1 MAAPRILWRFVFRD
15 VAVYA
20 LIALAALTLLLVVQ
34 NVLRFIDEL
43 VSAGVSLEALVQL
56 SAIILPS
63 YVAYAIPSA
72 LLFGVLLSF
81 GRMSTDGEIIAMRA
95 SGVSVTRLLP
105 PVLALGVLATC
116 ATGYVVFEVEPESHR
131 NMKLLLRQLQQSV
144 RLIEPGEFRRLG
156 SSTIY
161 VHELGGEACPLQG
174 VLISDAR
181 DARRT
186 LYIAARCGTVHEVE
200 AETAQLALGLHD
212 GSVHFSDPGAE
223 RYRRI
228 RFDELETRLDLER
241 YFRPRR
247 KARDYRFAEL
257 LDLRAR
263 LASGEQVKIS
273 GGVDPQT
280 QVQLQIHRKLA
291 FPIAS
296 IALALLAVP
305 MGIRPVRAGRSW
317 GTLTA
322 IGVLAAYWIAFGVAE
337 IAVSAELVPVVPA
350 MWAPNLAVIAL
361 AIFLIRRSMHADS

>member
-15 VAVYA
+15 VALHA
-20 LIALAALTLLLVVQ
+20 LIALTALTLLLVVQ

-43 VSAGVSLEALVQL
+43 VSAGVSLDAILQL

-95 SGVSVTRLLP
+95 AGVSVPRLLP
-105 PVLALGVLATC
+105 PVLALGILATC
-116 ATGYVVFEVEPESHR
+116 ATGYIVFEVEPESHR

-156 SSTIY
+156 SNTIY
-161 VHELGGEACPLQG
+161 VHELGDEECPLQG
-174 VLISDAR
+174 VLVSESR

-186 LYIAARCGTVHEVE
+186 LYIAARCGAVRAVE
-200 AETAQLALGLHD
+200 AESAELALALYD
-212 GSVHFSDPGAE
+212 GSVHFSDPGSD

-228 RFDELETRLDLER
+228 RFDELETRLDLAR
-241 YFRPRR
+241 YFRPAR

-263 LASGEQVKIS
+263 LARGEQIKLH
-273 GGVDPQT
+273 GGDDAIT
-280 QVQLQIHRKLA
+280 QVQIQIHRKLA

-317 GTLTA
+317 GALTA
-322 IGVLAAYWIAFGVAE
+322 IGILAAYWMAFAVAE
-337 IAVSAELVPVVPA
+337 IAVSAELVPVMPA